1 MIELKLSKVFK
12 VNAIIEYL
20 KTYNSIYEWSEL
32 ENLKTYYIINN
43 LNRYQNSLVVELI
56 VTFWCFK
63 DIKDLNLLSS
73 YNYQYIYN

>member
-32 ENLKTYYIINN
+32 KYLKTYYIINN

-63 DIKDLNLLSS
+63 NIKDLNLLSS

>member
-32 ENLKTYYIINN
+32 KYLKTYYIINN
-43 LNRYQNSLVVELI
+43 LNRYQNSQES
-56 VTFWCFK
+56 C
-63 DIKDLNLLSS
+63 S
-73 YNYQYIYN
+73 